1 MKRYDA
7 NDIWE
12 VFDGEYIKY
21 DDHLFELLIAFEP
34 KVCKWT
40 NKDGFHETE
49 CGKEWHALFI
59 FKIHFTYCPYCG
71 GKIKVAK

>member
-12 VFDGEYIKY
+12 DVDGDYIKY

-34 KVCKWT
+34 KVCKWIDR
-40 NKDGFHETE
+40 NRWYETE
-49 CGKEWHALFI
+49 CDNGYREYDI
-59 FKIHFTYCPYCG
+59 DKITFCPYCG
-71 GKIKVAK
+71 GKIKVVK